1 VRRTGKLLAILAVTA
16 GPALSVPI
24 GPARAAGP
32 SAYQQVLRVYEATG
46 AIAPCRF
53 SSPELQRALG
63 GVDTYGA
70 QYFADFTNAVQ
81 AALTARA
88 AGTCGPAPAQR
99 RARVTGATGVSSD
112 AVARLPSVT
121 APTSAGVPVP
131 LVVLAAL
138 AVAGALGGGVALV
151 RASGRSTGD
160 RHRATDDLP
169 T

>member
-1 VRRTGKLLAILAVTA
+1 MRQTGKLLVVLAAVA
-16 GPALSVPI
+16 GPALHGLARPE
-24 GPARAAGP
+24 PAAAA
-32 SAYQQVLRVYEATG
+32 SAYQQVLRVYQANA
-46 AIAPCRF
+46 AIPPCRF
-53 SSPELQRALG
+53 SAPELQRALG

-88 AGTCGPAPAQR
+88 AGACGPAPAAR
-99 RARVTGATGVSSD
+99 RPTGAGGPSSD

-138 AVAGALGGGVALV
+138 AVAGALGGGVA
-151 RASGRSTGD
+151 RARALARSSRDG
-160 RHRATDDLP
+160 HRATDDLP

>member
-16 GPALSVPI
+16 GAVLSVPI
-24 GPARAAGP
+24 RPALAAGP
-32 SAYQQVLRVYEATG
+32 SAYQQVLRVYETTG

-53 SSPELQRALG
+53 SAPELQRALG

-70 QYFADFTNAVQ
+70 QYFADFTIAIQ

-88 AGTCGPAPAQR
+88 AGTCEPAPAR
-99 RARVTGATGVSSD
+99 RRGGATGVSSD

-138 AVAGALGGGVALV
+138 AVAGALAALAVALI
-151 RASGRSTGD
+151 REGPSAGD